1 MANILEVQGKLKD
14 GVVKRERDI
23 FMNDKERQFFIELY
37 PGASDIDALLKEFTP
52 DEHNSKWASE
62 NQKLQQNKGDL
73 DKLIKHRRAVA
84 FLYSW
89 KQCLWK
95 HYKENELT
103 LHLMGSSRC
112 RWMINELEQLKNIQN
127 EGQPIWT
134 AKGK

>member
-1 MANILEVQGKLKD
+1 MANILEVQKNLEEK
-14 GVVKRERDI
+14 VVKEERDI

-37 PGASDIDALLKEFTP
+37 PDASDVDALLEAFTP
-52 DEHNSKWASE
+52 DYHNSEWHKE

-112 RWMINELEQLKNIQN
+112 RWMINELEQIKNIQN

>member
-14 GVVKRERDI
+14 GVVKQERDI

-52 DEHNSKWASE
+52 DEHNSKWESE

-84 FLYSW
+84 FMYSW